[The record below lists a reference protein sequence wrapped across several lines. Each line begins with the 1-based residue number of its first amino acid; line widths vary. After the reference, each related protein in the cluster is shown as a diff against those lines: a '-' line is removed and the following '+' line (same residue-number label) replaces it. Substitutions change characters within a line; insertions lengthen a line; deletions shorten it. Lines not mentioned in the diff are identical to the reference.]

1 MKNLIKIA
9 VLSLLPVLAMAS
21 GGGNE
26 GLDPV
31 DINLAD
37 KSSLQRGAKTFV
49 NYCLSCH
56 SAAYMRYER
65 MGTDLGINEQLL
77 RENLMLATEKPGDTM
92 TVTMSEDGAKKWFG
106 VVPPDL
112 SLTARSKGPNWIY
125 TYLRSFYWDKSSPTG
140 WNNTLFPNV
149 AMPHVLYRLQGYREA
164 KFEGAA
170 DGVRHFAGYVE
181 KTPGQMS
188 IAEYDAAMRDLTNF
202 MVYLAEPAKLVRYK
216 IGVWVMIFMGL
227 LVFLTYATKKEY
239 WRDVH

>member
-1 MKNLIKIA
+1 
-9 VLSLLPVLAMAS
+9 
-21 GGGNE
+21 
-26 GLDPV
+26 
-31 DINLAD
+31 
-37 KSSLQRGAKTFV
+37 
-49 NYCLSCH
+49 
-56 SAAYMRYER
+56 
-65 MGTDLGINEQLL
+65 
-77 RENLMLATEKPGDTM
+77 MLATEKPGDTM
-92 TVTMSEDGAKKWFG
+92 TITMSEDGAKKWFG

-140 WNNTLFPNV
+140 WNNVLFPNV

-164 KFEGAA
+164 EFEGAA
-170 DGVRHFAGYVE
+170 GGVQHFAGYIE

-188 IAEYDAAMRDLTNF
+188 NKEFDAAMRDLTNF

-216 IGVWVMIFMGL
+216 IGVWVMMFMGV